1 MPDEGKAP
9 VLGGNEELTQAG
21 FGRMTW
27 SVDQM
32 RYETLTKAE
41 EDPTG
46 TAALLLDAAEEVF
59 AEHGYGAASTREIA
73 RRAGVP
79 FGALHYHWG
88 SKQQLR
94 QAVHARA
101 IERFKDTIGRGL
113 AVGHTGGAAIDTL
126 VDAFVDLLIANRNL
140 VRLLYRSTIE
150 PLDKTIEA
158 MIIEFWRFGLGVF
171 QRLGIELP
179 LDNPA
184 SLLVISHL
192 FVACVVDEPGQ
203 RLALGDSVFH
213 SPNAR
218 DRLCVELRRVAR
230 MVFQVKE

>member
-1 MPDEGKAP
+1 
-9 VLGGNEELTQAG
+9 
-21 FGRMTW
+21 MTW

-59 AEHGYGAASTREIA
+59 ANYGYGAASTR
-73 RRAGVP
+73 
-79 FGALHYHWG
+79 
-88 SKQQLR
+88 
-94 QAVHARA
+94 
-101 IERFKDTIGRGL
+101 KDTIGRGL